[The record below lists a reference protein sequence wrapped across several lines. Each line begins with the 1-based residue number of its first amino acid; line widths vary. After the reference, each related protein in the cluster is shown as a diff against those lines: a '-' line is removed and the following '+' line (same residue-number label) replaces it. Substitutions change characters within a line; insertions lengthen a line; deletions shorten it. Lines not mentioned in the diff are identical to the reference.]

1 MDEVRKSDRERDVG
15 RWVEPLGQRWL
26 AARAEPEREVPRTL
40 QGPRQDVVRQGRL
53 VGLGEDVRRG
63 VTARVNNRAR
73 QPAGPVFGDTGGE
86 ALRECEDLDLLS
98 KALRR
103 GAADLG
109 SALDVREDEFQVG
122 CCR

>member
-1 MDEVRKSDRERDVG
+1 MF
-15 RWVEPLGQRWL
+15 
-26 AARAEPEREVPRTL
+26 
-40 QGPRQDVVRQGRL
+40 VRQGRR
-53 VGLGEDVRRG
+53 GSASARMFRRG

-122 CCR
+122 CCRR